1 MDYFSNRL
9 VGNSEQPSG
18 SFFFEFDYWL
28 YDDTVDPVELNG
40 ELYVALKS
48 ATDGRPMSQKTLSR
62 FYGLS

>member
-9 VGNSEQPSG
+9 VGNIEQPSG

-28 YDDTVDPVELNG
+28 YDESVEPVELNG
-40 ELYVALKS
+40 ELYMAIKS
-48 ATDGRPMSQKTLSR
+48 PSDNSPMPQKTLSR